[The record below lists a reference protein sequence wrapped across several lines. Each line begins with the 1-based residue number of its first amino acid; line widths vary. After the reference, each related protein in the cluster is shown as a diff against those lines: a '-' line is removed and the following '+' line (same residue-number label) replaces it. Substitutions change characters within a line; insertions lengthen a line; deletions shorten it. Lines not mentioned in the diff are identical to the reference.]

1 MILNSTKYK
10 NPERTIIGTPVPVV
24 NQVSTAD
31 TIILCDT
38 SGGAIILELL
48 EIPNDQWNTTYKV
61 YIADKTNNASV
72 NNITINAP
80 VGFTINNQ
88 PSLVISSNGGSV
100 LIRVAS
106 NTGYLGSLN
115 FSAGGSVSVVNRQNP
130 FAVPVTL
137 TTALDTLDV
146 SGFQTTAIGN
156 DVYLQNA
163 FVKIDTIQ
171 LSFLITNSLLI
182 SNQIYQVGGVVFGN
196 SPYPFVVYVK
206 ATSKNTLDTYGTG
219 LFYNADYMKNGDYS
233 GVVGFVAQLGVW
245 TDVLVV
251 VAGDVVIWNNYH
263 YKNLT
268 GVNTANNPFLD
279 SVNWQIIPYSIT
291 TGYILEY
298 NLVGLYFNAGLR
310 IGWRKDQYANYVEDF
325 TDLSTSLNA
334 LNRFQWGNLK
344 CNQNVVSGTAI
355 FDNCNVI
362 FPNSKALSNNSVR
375 NALLYLT
382 DNIDPSTF
390 GFFQSNDFINCTRP
404 LKIYGSSVDNEFRY
418 NSYTN
423 SAVGIPLFFLKKFG
437 ICSFNTFVNSGLNGT
452 IENCSVRG
460 NDFTQANVQLYKQGG
475 STINNTILA
484 GQLTINNGSGNESG
498 NIIVKG
504 GGIVAPINDGNITNN
519 YIQNGSKIII
529 EKNSASGIITK
540 NTLDNNSILEVTIEN
555 SGIIGDGGVKG
566 ESNLLQNSTSFN
578 MQTIPVG
585 KAIFRNSFIGCKIQI
600 SLFDGGMSNC
610 VMNYSDITL
619 ASMNSN
625 TLVGLNLTLASL
637 GSGGY
642 VLPQTFSLGQYIK
655 GNGSIKANLDCS
667 DITIYDLPTQ
677 TLTIPLNL
685 GGFAG
690 IFVLTNA
697 SGKTIN
703 KIVNLSDQFATTILN
718 NSGATSFNITGVG
731 VAVADEIIGDAG
743 TPPVV
748 TINFRLNGT
757 DSIFIQSN
765 GFFNGLIKQNI
776 YI

>member
-38 SGGAIILELL
+38 SGGAIILQLL

-88 PSLVISSNGGSV
+88 PSLVISNNGGSV

-115 FSAGGSVSVVNRQNP
+115 FSTGSVSVVNRQNP

-137 TTALDTLDV
+137 TTALDTLDI

-171 LSFLITNSLLI
+171 LSYLITNSLLI

-196 SPYPFVVYVK
+196 SPDPFRVYVK
-206 ATSKNTLDTYGTG
+206 ATSNNTLDTYGTG
-219 LFYNADYMKNGDYS
+219 LFYNADYMNSGNYS
-233 GVVGFVAQLGVW
+233 SVVGFVAQLGIW
-245 TDVLVV
+245 SSSLVV
-251 VAGDVVIWNNYH
+251 VTGDVVIWNNYH

-279 SVNWQIIPYSIT
+279 GVNWKIISYSIT

-325 TDLSTSLNA
+325 TDLTTSLNA

-375 NALLYLT
+375 NVRLYLT
-382 DNIDPSTF
+382 NNIDPSTF
-390 GFFQSNDFINCTRP
+390 GFFQSNDFINCQRT
-404 LKIYGSSVDNEFRY
+404 LKIYGNSIDCEFRN

-423 SAVGIPLFFLKKFG
+423 TAGGIPLFFLKGTSVF
-437 ICSFNTFVNSGLNGT
+437 SFNIFVNSGLSGT
-452 IENCSVRG
+452 IENCFVQG
-460 NDFTQANVQLYKQGG
+460 NYFTQANVQLIKQGG
-475 STINNTILA
+475 STINNTISG
-484 GQLTINNGSGNESG
+484 GQLIINAGSGNESG

-504 GGIVAPINDGNITNN
+504 GGITAMINDGSIDRN
-519 YIQNGSKIII
+519 YIQNGSSIII
-529 EKNSASGIITK
+529 ENNSISGIIQK
-540 NTLDNNSILEVTIEN
+540 NTLDNNSFLGVSIVN
-555 SGIIGDGGVKG
+555 NGIIGDGGVKG
-566 ESNLLQNSTSFN
+566 ESNLLQNSTNFD

-585 KAIFRNSFIGCKIQI
+585 RQIFRNSFIGCEIQI

-610 VMNYSDITL
+610 IMSNTEITL
-619 ASMNSN
+619 ASMNSH
-625 TLVGLNLTLASL
+625 TLVGLNLTLAGL
-637 GSGGY
+637 GTGGY
-642 VLPQTFSLGQYIK
+642 ILPQTFSLGQFIK
-655 GNGSIKANLDCS
+655 GNGSIKAFLDCS
-667 DITIYDLPTQ
+667 DIAIYDLPNQ
-677 TLTIPLNL
+677 TLTIPSTL

-690 IFVLTNA
+690 IFELTNA
-697 SGKTIN
+697 SGITIN

-731 VAVADEIIGDAG
+731 VAVANEIIGDAG

-757 DSIFIQSN
+757 DSIFIQRN
-765 GFFNGLIKQNI
+765 GFLNGLIKQNI